1 MSVAYCQIVRVLWT
15 SGNIPGHTE
24 TLIMTNN
31 TGLYHHGKWIC
42 LLNSLINDYL
52 NVKFC
57 VEYNV
62 ASNNCQVHQHY
73 WALSLSIALID

>member
-31 TGLYHHGKWIC
+31 TGLYHHGKGIC

-57 VEYNV
+57 VEY
-62 ASNNCQVHQHY
+62 SNFE
-73 WALSLSIALID
+73 